1 MLGICIGIVV
11 LIVVGWAIIKGKY
24 APLILFASGI
34 FMLACSI
41 FLDTGSFMPKKA
53 LPTGNDYLNIVEFLR
68 YSLQLY
74 ESCHRAPDPF
84 FEQNEGGVLIP
95 HFSTKKSRMQL

>member
-1 MLGICIGIVV
+1 MLGICIGIAV

-53 LPTGNDYLNIVEFLR
+53 LPPT
-68 YSLQLY
+68 
-74 ESCHRAPDPF
+74 
-84 FEQNEGGVLIP
+84 
-95 HFSTKKSRMQL
+95 